1 MILLIGGS
9 YQGKTEYAR
18 ENFKEKRIL
27 NGFHMIIKE
36 MLENGSKIDLSKILE
51 NYDVVISDEIGNG
64 IVPLDKFERLW
75 REETGRALCEIAKAS
90 DEVYRIYAGI
100 PVRIK

>member
-9 YQGKTEYAR
+9 YQGKTKYAR

-27 NGFHMIIKE
+27 NRFHMIIKE

-64 IVPLDKFERLW
+64 IVPLDKFERIW
-75 REETGRALCEIAKAS
+75 REETGRALCDIAKAS

-100 PVRIK
+100 SVRIK

>member
-64 IVPLDKFERLW
+64 IVPLDKFERIW
-75 REETGRALCEIAKAS
+75 REIAKAS

-100 PVRIK
+100 SVRIK

>member
-9 YQGKTEYAR
+9 CQGKTEYAR

-27 NGFHMIIKE
+27 NDFHMVIRE
-36 MLENGSKIDLSKILE
+36 LLENGRKIHLNEILN

-64 IVPLDKFERLW
+64 IVPLDKFERIW
-75 REETGRALCEIAKAS
+75 REETGRTLCEIAKAS

>member
-27 NGFHMIIKE
+27 NRFHMIIKE

-64 IVPLDKFERLW
+64 IVPLDKFERIW
-75 REETGRALCEIAKAS
+75 REETGRALCDIAKAS

-100 PVRIK
+100 SVRIK